1 MNSEPYHTLIIGAGL
16 AGLTAA
22 CHIARAGKR
31 TLLVAEGIG
40 AVALTTGCVD
50 VLGFHPPD
58 SRTPVARPLDALS
71 GFLSAH
77 PDHPY
82 HRLGVAGVEAGLRAF
97 ARLAQEA
104 GLDYRGDLRRNWLLP
119 SPAGAV
125 RPTAL
130 APASMATGDLTR
142 RGRILV
148 VGFTELRDFY
158 PALLC
163 DTLNAQRLGV
173 RAAPFVLDAPPPAGG
188 RFDIT
193 PLQLAEAFERADFR
207 RAVVRQVKPAA
218 RGFGR
223 VAFPAV
229 LGLTRHAEVWA
240 DLQAQLGKPVV
251 EIPTLPPSA
260 PGRRLFEGLKRV
272 FLSAGGR
279 FLLGSRVLEG
289 EIAGG
294 RVTGVRLQTAA
305 RPKIL
310 RAENYVL
317 ATGGLFGGGVETDA
331 EGRIWEPI
339 FGLPLAEVGGR
350 EGWFAPEFLAPGGH
364 PIERAGVQ
372 VNDRLNPIAP
382 SGEVIAGNL
391 FVVGTQLAGT
401 NGLRGRT
408 GEGVAVASAARV
420 AQIVNRQ
427 SSIVNRQS

>member
-1 MNSEPYHTLIIGAGL
+1 LNSEPYHTLIIGAGL

-193 PLQLAEAFERADFR
+193 PLQLAKAYGILGRGGRDLPVTILKREQPVEGKQLFDR
-207 RAVVRQVKPAA
+207 RKVAQLTRMLETVVEKGGTAPAA
-218 RGFGR
+218 AVDHYR
-223 VAFPAV
+223 VAGKTGTAHKATRGGYSKDAYVASFAGFAPSTNPRLVVAV
-229 LGLTRHAEVWA
+229 MIDEPTNGKYFGGDVAGPVFRNVMAESLRLLNVRPQEGSTAPVIRQASIRLTR
-240 DLQAQLGKPVV
+240 
-251 EIPTLPPSA
+251 
-260 PGRRLFEGLKRV
+260 
-272 FLSAGGR
+272 AG
-279 FLLGSRVLEG
+279 
-289 EIAGG
+289 
-294 RVTGVRLQTAA
+294 
-305 RPKIL
+305 
-310 RAENYVL
+310 
-317 ATGGLFGGGVETDA
+317 D
-331 EGRIWEPI
+331 
-339 FGLPLAEVGGR
+339 
-350 EGWFAPEFLAPGGH
+350 
-364 PIERAGVQ
+364 
-372 VNDRLNPIAP
+372 DD
-382 SGEVIAGNL
+382 
-391 FVVGTQLAGT
+391 
-401 NGLRGRT
+401 
-408 GEGVAVASAARV
+408 
-420 AQIVNRQ
+420 
-427 SSIVNRQS
+427 